1 MTKKLIFA
9 TRPSALARWQTNYI
23 IQQLQDS
30 IADLECQEVVIT
42 TKGDQVIDQ
51 PLPEIG
57 GKGLFTFELE
67 EALRDGQV
75 DAAVHSLK
83 DLPTEDVPGLTIA
96 AIPERADVRD
106 VWICPAGHN
115 LDDLP
120 AGAVIGT
127 SSTRRAAQLLAN
139 RPDLMVK
146 PIRGNVDTRL
156 RKVLQGD
163 YDAIILAAAGLTR
176 LGKDEHITHYLP
188 FEIMLPAPGQGALAV
203 QCRADDQ
210 ETIRKLAVLD
220 HQLTRMAVTAERAFL
235 AALGGG
241 CSLPVGAL
249 AIVNNERISFEGVVA
264 AQDGSQ
270 SIKLTNQ
277 GSDPQSLGTTLA
289 QKAFTRGA
297 DQLLAGSRL

>member
-106 VWICPAGHN
+106 VWICPAGHG

-163 YDAIILAAAGLTR
+163 YDAIILAAAGITR

>member
-203 QCRADDQ
+203 QCRTDDQ

-220 HQLTRMAVTAERAFL
+220 HQPTRMAVTAERAFL

-249 AIVNNERISFEGVVA
+249 AIVNNERISLEGVVA

-270 SIKLTNQ
+270 SIKLTDQ

-297 DQLLAGSRL
+297 DQLLAGSQ

>member
-1 MTKKLIFA
+1 
-9 TRPSALARWQTNYI
+9 
-23 IQQLQDS
+23 
-30 IADLECQEVVIT
+30 
-42 TKGDQVIDQ
+42 
-51 PLPEIG
+51 
-57 GKGLFTFELE
+57 
-67 EALRDGQV
+67 
-75 DAAVHSLK
+75 
-83 DLPTEDVPGLTIA
+83 
-96 AIPERADVRD
+96 
-106 VWICPAGHN
+106 
-115 LDDLP
+115 
-120 AGAVIGT
+120 
-127 SSTRRAAQLLAN
+127 
-139 RPDLMVK
+139 MVK

-163 YDAIILAAAGLTR
+163 YDAIILAAAGITR